1 MGRSEE
7 LAPPETK
14 RSSSSFFGA
23 KKSED
28 KKNVPSY
35 KDAFKEIDL
44 DGDKEISRKELR
56 GFVESNESLHAVL
69 GKSLDLSPQQ
79 SIDIST
85 DVAFSLAK
93 WDGKDEDVAMASYFL
108 TQKNR
113 KKGKAMNITRDE
125 FKSFYKSYVQSQK
138 GSYDFF
144 LRTMFAAY
152 DMNGDGMLQRKEFEN
167 FLTIFYHAKYLGK
180 IEMPQKTEL
189 VRIAQSR
196 LDKNK
201 DGLMSFSEIRDLLM
215 VAAMI

>member
-1 MGRSEE
+1 MG
-7 LAPPETK
+7 
-14 RSSSSFFGA
+14 SSFFGA
-23 KKSED
+23 KKTED

-56 GFVESNESLHAVL
+56 SFVESSESLHAVL
-69 GKSLDLSPQQ
+69 GKSLNLNPQL
-79 SIDIST
+79 SIDIAT

-108 TQKNR
+108 AQRNR
-113 KKGKAMNITRDE
+113 KKGKAMNMTKDE

-152 DMNGDGMLQRKEFEN
+152 DMNGDGMLQRQEFEN
-167 FLTIFYHAKYLGK
+167 FLTIFYHANYHGK
-180 IEMPQKTEL
+180 MQMPQKAEL
-189 VRIAQSR
+189 VRVAQSR
-196 LDKNK
+196 LDANR

-215 VAAMI
+215 VAAMVTD